1 MFVIEKKLN
10 TFSYIII
17 TCGMLIFFKL
27 INDST
32 KDNIIKCKFK
42 EIGTKGIINSKMGHG
57 SYSYIV
63 VNDSIKSIRI
73 SIYETKYI
81 KGFPENY
88 TYEVGDSIIKK
99 AGSKEFIVKRGNNIA
114 VHIMD
119 CDD

>member
-10 TFSYIII
+10 IFSYIII
-17 TCGMLIFFKL
+17 TCGILIFLKL
-27 INDST
+27 INDSK
-32 KDNIIKCKFK
+32 KDNVVKCKFK
-42 EIGTKGIINSKMGHG
+42 EIRTKGIINSKMGHG

-73 SIYETKYI
+73 SINETKFI
-81 KGFPENY
+81 KGFPDDY

-99 AGSKEFIVKRGNNIA
+99 AGSMEFTVKRGNNIA
-114 VHIMD
+114 VHVID